1 MKNQISAL
9 KSGDKV
15 IILAPAKSIDEENVL
30 YAKEF
35 LSKAGYEVVVS
46 KNCLGQHHYYSGTEL
61 ERLTDFQNALDDP
74 GVKAI
79 ICARGGYGSVQI
91 VDKIQWAS
99 FLRKPKWIA
108 GFSDVTVFHQRIQK
122 LGHQS
127 IHGTM
132 PLNFKTN
139 SKEAFASLLSA
150 LKKEPYEIHA
160 PFNEYNKFGSS
171 NGMLVGGNL
180 SILYSLI
187 GTNDQIDYTDKILF
201 IEDLAEQIYAI
212 DRMFYALSKAGI
224 LDKIKGLIV
233 GGMTNLSDTATPIGS
248 NYQEIILSHFQ
259 YKSIPIC
266 FDFPAGH
273 IDDNQALVLG
283 SHVSLNI
290 GKNGTILNHS
300 KHDEI
305 ILK

>member
-35 LSKAGYEVVVS
+35 LSKAGYEVVIS

-74 GVKAI
+74 EIKAI
-79 ICARGGYGSVQI
+79 ICARGGYGCVQI

-99 FLRKPKWIA
+99 FLRKPKWIV
-108 GFSDVTVFHQRIQK
+108 GFSDVTVFHQRIQN

-139 SKEAFASLLSA
+139 SKEALTSLLSA
-150 LKKEPYEIHA
+150 LKSESYEIWA
-160 PFNEYNKFGSS
+160 
-171 NGMLVGGNL
+171 M
-180 SILYSLI
+180 
-187 GTNDQIDYTDKILF
+187 
-201 IEDLAEQIYAI
+201 
-212 DRMFYALSKAGI
+212 
-224 LDKIKGLIV
+224 
-233 GGMTNLSDTATPIGS
+233 
-248 NYQEIILSHFQ
+248 YQEENCNQKRTIIYTLET
-259 YKSIPIC
+259 
-266 FDFPAGH
+266 
-273 IDDNQALVLG
+273 LL
-283 SHVSLNI
+283 
-290 GKNGTILNHS
+290 
-300 KHDEI
+300 
-305 ILK
+305 